1 MIVTSNTNLDVD
13 NGYNSNTNL
22 DVYIG
27 LIISILTWM
36 LVKGK

>member
-13 NGYNSNTNL
+13 NGHDSNTNL

-27 LIISILTWM
+27 LIILILTWM